1 MPARIAIRA
10 DGSTTIGLGHVMR
23 CGALANALAD
33 AGAAVTWLTETPHHL
48 PADLHGSIKRIT
60 LTGDDSLPS
69 LLRGQGTTHLV
80 ADWKQTD
87 PRRVSALREAGFHV
101 TLIGNFLHGAIP
113 DLHVKQGFLPG
124 LSPSGSP
131 ALSGPRYLLLPRSC
145 EALPSRKVIDRP
157 KRALL
162 SLGGTVTPLLD
173 RVRERI
179 AVTCPDLELDTRGP
193 ARDGP
198 VEPMIEALRR
208 ADIGV
213 LAGGT
218 SLHEAAATG
227 LPTLCLPIVDS
238 QIERAGQFESGGLG
252 ISLNPADPGFEH
264 RFDTAL
270 TALASDFGRR
280 CDMAR
285 TGQALVDG
293 GGAGRVARHLCEL
306 ATTAVRESQ

>member
-1 MPARIAIRA
+1 
-10 DGSTTIGLGHVMR
+10 MR

-33 AGAAVTWLTETPHHL
+33 AGAAVTWLTTTPHYL
-48 PADLHGSIKRIT
+48 PADLPDSIERVT
-60 LTGDDSLPS
+60 FSGDDSLPGV
-69 LLRGQGTTHLV
+69 LHGHGITHLV

-87 PRRVSALREAGFHV
+87 PQRVSALRETGFHV

-131 ALSGPRYLLLPRSC
+131 ALSGPKYLLLPKSC
-145 EALPSRKVIDRP
+145 EALPARRVADRP
-157 KRALL
+157 QRILL
-162 SLGGTVTPLLD
+162 SLGGTVTPRFD
-173 RVRERI
+173 RIRERV
-179 AVTCPDLELDTRGP
+179 ALACPDLDLDTRGP

-198 VEPMIEALRR
+198 VEPMIGALLR
-208 ADIGV
+208 ADIGI

-238 QIERAGQFESGGLG
+238 QHERAEQFESGGLG
-252 ISLNPADPGFEH
+252 ISLNPTDPGFEH
-264 RFDTAL
+264 QFDTAL
-270 TALASDFGRR
+270 AALAGDFARR

-306 ATTAVRESQ
+306 ATATGRESQ